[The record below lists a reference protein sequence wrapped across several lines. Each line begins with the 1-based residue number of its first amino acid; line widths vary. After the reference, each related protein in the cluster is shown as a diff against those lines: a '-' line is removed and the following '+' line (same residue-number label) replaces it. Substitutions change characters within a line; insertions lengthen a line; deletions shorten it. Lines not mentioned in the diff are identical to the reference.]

1 MSDLPNRRPSLA
13 ESATAENTEGGVGQ
27 HPSRAQETEGM
38 KCWNVRLS
46 KPNDLTADSS
56 RGTCTTRWVRW
67 LLQPGRE
74 PQPVTVIVNVMLGTS
89 ADRLHRPPARLAD
102 MDRPRSRGA
111 TAAALLPDRPFHQPA
126 AVPTGTPVAET
137 ASMLDISAASSE
149 SPSSPALSDRPRF
162 PEFTGH
168 NSRNPHQ

>member
-1 MSDLPNRRPSLA
+1 MLLGSPVALLVGMSDLPNSRPSLA

-27 HPSRAQETEGM
+27 HPGRAQETEGM

-74 PQPVTVIVNVMLGTS
+74 PQPVTVIVNVMLGNS
-89 ADRLHRPPARLAD
+89 NQAVASLPPLRREPIPGDALHGFRNVCPSD
-102 MDRPRSRGA
+102 
-111 TAAALLPDRPFHQPA
+111 ALRNHDSFKRFLNFIA
-126 AVPTGTPVAET
+126 C
-137 ASMLDISAASSE
+137 LCCIS
-149 SPSSPALSDRPRF
+149 
-162 PEFTGH
+162 T
-168 NSRNPHQ
+168 